1 MSEKPTLESAWASF
15 ETDMRRNG
23 FNDAQ
28 METIK
33 LIFYCGAMAMGIV
46 SSGDGVTT
54 AERLVELTT
63 AIHYVAKHGNLTP
76 LDLNR

>member
-1 MSEKPTLESAWASF
+1 MSAKPTLDDAWESF

-33 LIFYCGAMAMGIV
+33 LIFYSGAMAMGIITI
-46 SSGDGVTT
+46 GDGTTT
-54 AERLVELTT
+54 AEKFLELSN
-63 AIHYVAKHGNLTP
+63 AIRYVATHGNLKP
-76 LDLNR
+76 LEV